1 MLWCGTGVMKR
12 DPILENLY
20 NGIQSQV
27 ASNSKTSIYTCLQ
40 EEIDNI
46 LKIVR
51 ISGKHMELYT
61 R

>member
-1 MLWCGTGVMKR
+1 MKR